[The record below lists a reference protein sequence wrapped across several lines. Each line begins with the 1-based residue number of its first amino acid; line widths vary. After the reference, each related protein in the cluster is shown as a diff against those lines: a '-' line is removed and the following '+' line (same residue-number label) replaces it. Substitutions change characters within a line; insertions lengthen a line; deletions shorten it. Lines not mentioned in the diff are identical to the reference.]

1 MKTDFKAIIFDLDGV
16 IINSE
21 ELHARAKRMTLNR
34 FDIPYPESIF
44 SDFKG
49 RPDLDFWSYVVH
61 EFTGD
66 SYSVACLDGYKR
78 IVYISMSDEIALIP
92 GVMEFIKIVRKK
104 FPHMGLV
111 SSATLPDFSV
121 AEQKFH
127 IRQWFDRMILGEDT
141 ENHKPHPEPYLK
153 ALSGLSVKA
162 QEAVVIEDSP
172 NGVISAK
179 AAGCFVIGI
188 ATSFMAEE
196 LEAAGAD
203 LAVNTFEE
211 LALRLE
217 QMHPAGRMP

>member
-1 MKTDFKAIIFDLDGV
+1 
-16 IINSE
+16 
-21 ELHARAKRMTLNR
+21 
-34 FDIPYPESIF
+34 
-44 SDFKG
+44 
-49 RPDLDFWSYVVH
+49 
-61 EFTGD
+61 
-66 SYSVACLDGYKR
+66 
-78 IVYISMSDEIALIP
+78 
-92 GVMEFIKIVRKK
+92 
-104 FPHMGLV
+104 MGLV

-127 IRQWFDRMILGEDT
+127 IRQWFDRMVLGEDT
-141 ENHKPHPEPYLK
+141 ENHKPHPEPYIK
-153 ALSGLSVKA
+153 ALSGLGVKA